1 MSEKNQGSQNDDIQK
16 TEDVNIKGI
25 TDEIE
30 IQTDVDIPCKNQPP
44 QNNKEPRDK
53 LSKKIFLLYF
63 ILPILIIVTS
73 IAIDIFIDK
82 YFHLTLFTLP
92 LAIGFL
98 LYQMLKFSPTSN
110 IDYWKKLIDT
120 SALLF
125 STLSVSIFIFKTMN
139 VENPYLNYIVSLNN
153 ENSEMIK
160 HIAFYFIM
168 ILVYSIVSIFAVSVT
183 IKTLFTYDE
192 LKATKNNK

>member
-1 MSEKNQGSQNDDIQK
+1 
-16 TEDVNIKGI
+16 
-25 TDEIE
+25 
-30 IQTDVDIPCKNQPP
+30 
-44 QNNKEPRDK
+44 
-53 LSKKIFLLYF
+53 
-63 ILPILIIVTS
+63 
-73 IAIDIFIDK
+73 
-82 YFHLTLFTLP
+82 
-92 LAIGFL
+92 
-98 LYQMLKFSPTSN
+98 MLRFSPTSN

-153 ENSEMIK
+153 ESSEMIE

-168 ILVYSIVSIFAVSVT
+168 MLVYSIVSIFAVSVT

-192 LKATKNNK
+192 LKAMKK

>member
-1 MSEKNQGSQNDDIQK
+1 MSEKIQVSQNDDIQK
-16 TEDVNIKGI
+16 TGDVNIKGI

-30 IQTDVDIPCKNQPP
+30 IQTEVGIPCKKQTPE
-44 QNNKEPRDK
+44 NNKEPRDK
-53 LSKKIFLLYF
+53 LTKKIFLLYF

-73 IAIDIFIDK
+73 LTIDIFIDK

-153 ENSEMIK
+153 ESSEMIK

>member
-1 MSEKNQGSQNDDIQK
+1 M
-16 TEDVNIKGI
+16 
-25 TDEIE
+25 
-30 IQTDVDIPCKNQPP
+30 
-44 QNNKEPRDK
+44 
-53 LSKKIFLLYF
+53 
-63 ILPILIIVTS
+63 IIVTS
-73 IAIDIFIDK
+73 LTIDIFIDK

-153 ENSEMIK
+153 ESSEMIK

-168 ILVYSIVSIFAVSVT
+168 ILSYSIVSIFAVSVK